1 MDRKHGPDRGSD
13 RTAPLHDVGGEV
25 GTGASDERAI
35 PECLKGR
42 SADEVLQKLDAG
54 DPLGIEAAA
63 KALLVERALLV
74 DVERLVAR
82 GMAQTAYSA
91 RHYRGWPPLA
101 VWLRQCLD
109 RALSALLDEDR
120 ERLLEGG
127 PPAREDEA
135 SYAFLREAHGV
146 TAERAVA
153 VAVVF
158 NDLPDVVRRCYY
170 DAYVLEKGIE
180 GCAASGV
187 GTRSEVERHLLRA
200 LNAMSTLRDPAR
212 PVDGGPS

>member
-13 RTAPLHDVGGEV
+13 RTASPRNAGGEA
-25 GTGASDERAI
+25 GTGASEGRAI
-35 PECLKGR
+35 PECLNGR
-42 SADEVLQKLDAG
+42 TADEVLQKLDAG

-63 KALLVERALLV
+63 KALIVERALLV
-74 DVERLVAR
+74 DIERLVAR
-82 GMAQTAYSA
+82 GMAQAAYSA
-91 RHYRGWPPLA
+91 RLYRGWPPLA
-101 VWLRQCLD
+101 VWLRRCLEKS
-109 RALSALLDEDR
+109 LSALLDEDR

-127 PPAREDEA
+127 PLPSEDEA

-146 TAERAVA
+146 TPERAVA

-180 GCAASGV
+180 ACAASGI
-187 GTRSEVERHLLRA
+187 GTKTEVERHLLRA
-200 LNAMSTLRDPAR
+200 LTAMSTLRDPAR
-212 PVDGGPS
+212 PTDGGIE

>member
-1 MDRKHGPDRGSD
+1 VDRKHGPDRGVD
-13 RTAPLHDVGGEV
+13 RTAPQPKAGGEV
-25 GTGASDERAI
+25 GSGAPDGRAI
-35 PECLKGR
+35 PECLRGR
-42 SADEVLQKLDAG
+42 NADEVLQRLDAG

-82 GMAQTAYSA
+82 GMAQAAYSA
-91 RHYRGWPPLA
+91 RLYRGWPPVG
-101 VWLRQCLD
+101 VWLRQCLE

-120 ERLLEGG
+120 ERLLDGG
-127 PPAREDEA
+127 PLPREDEV
-135 SYAFLREAHGV
+135 SYAFLRETHGV
-146 TAERAVA
+146 TPERAVA

-200 LNAMSTLRDPAR
+200 LTAMSLLRDPGR
-212 PVDGGPS
+212 PGDGGSP

>member
-1 MDRKHGPDRGSD
+1 MDRKSGPDRGTD
-13 RTAPLHDVGGEV
+13 RTAPLRNAGEV
-25 GTGASDERAI
+25 GTGASSGCAI
-35 PECLKGR
+35 PAYLIGR

-63 KALLVERALLV
+63 KALLAERAFLV

-82 GMAQTAYSA
+82 GMAQVAFAA
-91 RHYRGWPPLA
+91 RLYRGWPPLEL
-101 VWLRQCLD
+101 WLRQRLE
-109 RALSALLDEDR
+109 RALEALLEEDR

-127 PPAREDEA
+127 PLPREDEA
-135 SYAFLREAHGV
+135 SYAFLRETHGV
-146 TAERAVA
+146 APERVVA

-187 GTRSEVERHLLRA
+187 GTLTEVERHLLRA
-200 LNAMSTLRDPAR
+200 LTAMSTLRDPAR
-212 PVDGGPS
+212 PQDGGLA

>member
-1 MDRKHGPDRGSD
+1 MDRKHGPDRDADRNSPRHPAGS
-13 RTAPLHDVGGEV
+13 EV
-25 GTGASDERAI
+25 GTGASDGRAV
-35 PECLKGR
+35 PDCLRGH
-42 SADEVLQKLDAG
+42 SIDEVLGKLDAG

-63 KALLVERALLV
+63 KALLVERAILV

-82 GMAQTAYSA
+82 GMAQAAFSA
-91 RHYRGWPPLA
+91 RLYRGWPPVA
-101 VWLRQCLD
+101 IWLRHCLE
-109 RALSALLDEDR
+109 RALAALLDEDR

-127 PPAREDEA
+127 PPPREDEA

-146 TAERAVA
+146 TPERAVA

-200 LNAMSTLRDPAR
+200 LTAMSTLRDPGR
-212 PVDGGPS
+212 PDQGGPP